1 MFLLRLK
8 NHDTC
13 RFSLEQV
20 QFFPLLTLALMDTDG
35 YLAVDLCA
43 RYLLQDR
50 SPIIRCRLKERGK
63 AALGQQ
69 HGSGETIKVHA
80 GSRLDLVGYTSD
92 LGFKDFA
99 GIGIGNFVFR
109 GLEFAIRLLAC
120 PVLAPV
126 TAVTPGLGFEGHLGK
141 TFAGLAGHDFV
152 SALGDL
158 VQARRPPIKGEAY
171 SIEDGGLP
179 RAGGAGD
186 GEDAVRREGRM
197 HQVDLPFADQ

>member
-8 NHDTC
+8 NHDAC
-13 RFSLEQV
+13 RFSLEHV
-20 QFFPLLTLALMDTDG
+20 QLFPLFALPLMDTDG
-35 YLAVDLCA
+35 YPAVDLCT

-50 SPIIRCRLKERGK
+50 SPIIRCRLEERGK

-69 HGSGETIKVHA
+69 HGASETVKVHA

-92 LGFKDFA
+92 LGFENLPR
-99 GIGIGNFVFR
+99 ISIGNLMLR
-109 GLEFAIRLLAC
+109 WLEFAIRLLAC
-120 PVLAPV
+120 PVLTPV
-126 TAVTPGLGFEGHLGK
+126 TAVTPSLGFEGHLGEA
-141 TFAGLAGHDFV
+141 FAGLAGHDFV

-158 VQARRPPIKGEAY
+158 VQARRPPIKGEAN
-171 SIEDGGLP
+171 SIEDRGLP

-186 GEDAVRREGRM
+186 GKDAIRREGRV